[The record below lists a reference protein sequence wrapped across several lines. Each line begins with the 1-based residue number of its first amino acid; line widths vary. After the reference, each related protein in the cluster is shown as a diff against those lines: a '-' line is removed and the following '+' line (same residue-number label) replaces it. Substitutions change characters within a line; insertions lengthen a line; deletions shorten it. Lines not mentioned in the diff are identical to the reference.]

1 MMLCV
6 VGANAQSWWKAT
18 SSTVI
23 DANTAYVD
31 NDILTVKTVFNG
43 KVSGYSHTYE
53 KAGNVEFTSSIQ
65 VRTDKAPTTTNL
77 TGTERTDCTPLIITA
92 NEDAT
97 ITFFYRRQSK
107 SSDYISNDGKDVLL
121 VNQTAPTTKIESI
134 SFTKDDVADDYGYVF
149 KTYELEK
156 GNTYTLYAIGT
167 TIGLNGFSYSAI
179 LPEATEKTIYFRPN
193 DEWSRDDARFAI
205 YAFNS
210 ETDNEW
216 YSLEK
221 GESVYYSATIPA
233 TWNQI
238 ILVRMNPATEENSWD
253 NKWTQTDNINFNND
267 NGVVADNTLFFMLP
281 TSDNW
286 TAYGTRPYDINKVSV
301 VGDFGGSWTEADGWA
316 MTQSA
321 TDPAVWTLTKEGVE
335 IAAQTYEYKVVG
347 NESYDV
353 YQIPA
358 SGNASRTFTER
369 GVYTLT
375 FTVNLDVDGG
385 SVNLDATKTAANWP
399 IHSMTIA
406 GNFPGLVDKDNN
418 WIFSDDW
425 AMTQEEATLGAEST
439 IWTLTKENV
448 ELQKGTYSYKAVVN
462 KDWADQQ
469 WPASGNNT
477 VEIEETGVYN
487 LEFLLNTAIGSDN
500 LTLNAN
506 KVGDYEPAWT
516 YSVAGNGFLG
526 NWDKT
531 YDMTDADADGIYT
544 WTTAQENLSG
554 SVEFKVIKKDAKG
567 IVDNVWCPSGDNITI
582 TFDETYNYTI
592 TFSINSATDEVSYT
606 CEKREYP
613 EYAANNVYFWE
624 SPDGIVNQNGGTA
637 VHNNNERVNYA
648 NSGYYTIC
656 LNGKNDFSSD
666 IITIALDHALKAG
679 DQISITAY
687 RTKDNNSGAKLKF
700 GDNTTYTTVGDK
712 TGFVNI
718 SNGDKPN
725 TLTVEAPALA
735 EGCKTITLT
744 RSSTS
749 TNLFITKIV
758 ITRPNIT
765 HTATFTTN
773 KGWEEVA
780 AYVWSGEDSNK
791 VLGEWP
797 GTVLEA
803 DAEGVYTVTIEALEA
818 PEHIIFNN
826 NGNGQQTADL
836 VFENGKAYSYNSL
849 TLASTA
855 DNTAAIDEN
864 DGNTAD
870 VTLEGVT
877 LYKDGLWF
885 TLCLPF
891 DVADFG
897 GTPLADATVHAM
909 DAANSNLTDGTLT
922 LNFITGIGSIE
933 AGKPYI
939 VKWNDGTDIENPEF
953 KNVTIKKDA
962 PVAVEGSKVSFVGTY
977 AQMASVTD
985 ANKLFLG
992 VDGTQSALYT
1002 PAAADLGAFRAYFNV
1017 EGDATQVRQ
1026 FALNFDGETTGIGA
1040 SLMNSER
1047 VNSEVYNL
1055 NGQRVAQPSK
1065 GLYIVNGRKVVI
1077 K

>member
-1 MMLCV
+1 MTVLLCAVMGAWADLPLNAFPEGTTSFANYSWGNTKEKNKVIYDAANYIMMWSNGNNLSV
-6 VGANAQSWWKAT
+6 DNNGLKIGN
-18 SSTVI
+18 SSKKSAFVF
-23 DANTAYVD
+23 YVD
-31 NDILTVKTVFNG
+31 TPSDITVGIAYNSSDMTASLHYLGETTEVLTDPNKMTPEDALSSVEISSSSS
-43 KVSGYSHTYE
+43 SGELSV
-53 KAGNVEFTSSIQ
+53 KAGAAGYYMVFGTLRFYASSIT
-65 VRTDKAPTTTNL
+65 VTPAGPVAPATKSITFTKPESWSSVYVWAWNGTGDQTVNL
-77 TGTERTDCTPLIITA
+77 FDEWPGLELTA
-92 NEDAT
+92 NDEGKYVWETTESPEYVIFSDNGQNETASFAF
-97 ITFFYRRQSK
+97 IDG
-107 SSDYISNDGKDVLL
+107 SDYTVDGLVISSM
-121 VNQTAPTTKIESI
+121 T
-134 SFTKDDVADDYGYVF
+134 
-149 KTYELEK
+149 
-156 GNTYTLYAIGT
+156 
-167 TIGLNGFSYSAI
+167 
-179 LPEATEKTIYFRPN
+179 
-193 DEWSRDDARFAI
+193 
-205 YAFNS
+205 
-210 ETDNEW
+210 
-216 YSLEK
+216 
-221 GESVYYSATIPA
+221 
-233 TWNQI
+233 
-238 ILVRMNPATEENSWD
+238 
-253 NKWTQTDNINFNND
+253 
-267 NGVVADNTLFFMLP
+267 
-281 TSDNW
+281 
-286 TAYGTRPYDINKVSV
+286 V
-301 VGDFGGSWTEADGWA
+301 VGDIPGSWEIVDGWA
-316 MTQSA
+316 MTQSDDIW
-321 TDPAVWTLTKEGVE
+321 TVTQENITLT
-335 IAAQTYEYKVVG
+335 VG
-347 NESYDV
+347 NYALKAVANGAWGVCDV
-353 YQIPA
+353 PA
-358 SGNASRTFTER
+358 TSGENYVLGISEK
-369 GVYTLT
+369 GIYTISI
-375 FTVNLDVDGG
+375 TVNTNTKVM
-385 SVNLDATKTAANWP
+385 SVEATKTANAPIETLTIVGTFLGKTGDDNWKFEN
-399 IHSMTIA
+399 
-406 GNFPGLVDKDNN
+406 G
-418 WIFSDDW
+418 W
-425 AMTQEEATLGAEST
+425 AMTQEEATMGSEST

-448 ELQKGTYSYKAVVN
+448 DLKAGTYEYKVVAN
-462 KDWADQQ
+462 NDWDDWQY
-469 WPASGNNT
+469 PTSGNAT
-477 VEIEETGVYN
+477 LTIEEDGVYDLN
-487 LEFLLNTAIGSDN
+487 FFVNTAAEQDPVTVQADRKGDVEPDYGYYVCGEGSI
-500 LTLNAN
+500 LGGWSATYEMTL
-506 KVGDYEPAWT
+506 GEDGLYSWT
-516 YSVAGNGFLG
+516 PGVKEL
-526 NWDKT
+526 
-531 YDMTDADADGIYT
+531 DAQTIA
-544 WTTAQENLSG
+544 
-554 SVEFKVIKKDAKG
+554 FKVIRKDKKGFEDDVWYPAG
-567 IVDNVWCPSGDNITI
+567 TDNNQTIVIESKDYYTVTIKFNATTGEITKDCV
-582 TFDETYNYTI
+582 TR
-592 TFSINSATDEVSYT
+592 V
-606 CEKREYP
+606 KP

-687 RTKDNNSGAKLKF
+687 RTKDSNSGAKLKF
-700 GDNTTYTTVGDK
+700 GDNTTYTTVGDQ
-712 TGFVNI
+712 TGFKNI

-725 TLTVEAPALA
+725 TLTVEAPELA
-735 EGCKTITLT
+735 EGCKAITLT

-749 TNLFITKIV
+749 TNLFITKIE

-780 AYVWSGEDSNK
+780 AYVWSGENSNK

-818 PEHIIFNN
+818 PEKIIFNN
-826 NGNGQQTADL
+826 NNNGQQTADL

-855 DNTAAIDEN
+855 DNTAVIDEN

-891 DVADFG
+891 DVTDFTD
-897 GTPLADATVHAM
+897 TPLADATVHAM
-909 DAANSNLTDGTLT
+909 DAASSNLSDGTLT
-922 LNFITGIGSIE
+922 LNFVTGIGSIE

-1017 EGDATQVRQ
+1017 EGASQVRQ
-1026 FALNFDGETTGIGA
+1026 FVLNFDGETTGIGA

-1047 VNSEVYNL
+1047 VNNAVYNL

>member
-1 MMLCV
+1 MTPEDALSSV
-6 VGANAQSWWKAT
+6 EISSSSSSGELSVEAGAAG
-18 SSTVI
+18 
-23 DANTAYVD
+23 YYM
-31 NDILTVKTVFNG
+31 VFG
-43 KVSGYSHTYE
+43 TLRFY
-53 KAGNVEFTSSIQ
+53 ASSIT
-65 VRTDKAPTTTNL
+65 VTPAGPVAPATKSITFTKPESWSSVYVWAWNGTGDQTVNL
-77 TGTERTDCTPLIITA
+77 FDEWPGLELTA
-92 NEDAT
+92 NDEGKYVWET
-97 ITFFYRRQSK
+97 TESPEYVIF
-107 SSDYISNDGKDVLL
+107 SDNGQ
-121 VNQTAPTTKIESI
+121 NQTADLAFIDGSDYTVGGLVI
-134 SFTKDDVADDYGYVF
+134 SSMT
-149 KTYELEK
+149 
-156 GNTYTLYAIGT
+156 
-167 TIGLNGFSYSAI
+167 
-179 LPEATEKTIYFRPN
+179 
-193 DEWSRDDARFAI
+193 
-205 YAFNS
+205 
-210 ETDNEW
+210 
-216 YSLEK
+216 
-221 GESVYYSATIPA
+221 
-233 TWNQI
+233 
-238 ILVRMNPATEENSWD
+238 
-253 NKWTQTDNINFNND
+253 
-267 NGVVADNTLFFMLP
+267 
-281 TSDNW
+281 
-286 TAYGTRPYDINKVSV
+286 V
-301 VGDFGGSWTEADGWA
+301 VGDIPGSWEIVDGWA
-316 MTQSA
+316 MTQSDDIWTVTQENITLTVGNYALKAVANGAWGVCDVPA
-321 TDPAVWTLTKEGVE
+321 TSGENYVLGISEKGIYTISITVNTNTKVMSVEATKTANAPIETLTIVGTFLGKTGDDNWKFENGWAMTQMEATMGSESTIWTLNKENVDLKAG
-335 IAAQTYEYKVVG
+335 TYEYKVV
-347 NESYDV
+347 
-353 YQIPA
+353 
-358 SGNASRTFTER
+358 
-369 GVYTLT
+369 
-375 FTVNLDVDGG
+375 
-385 SVNLDATKTAANWP
+385 AN
-399 IHSMTIA
+399 
-406 GNFPGLVDKDNN
+406 N
-418 WIFSDDW
+418 DW
-425 AMTQEEATLGAEST
+425 
-439 IWTLTKENV
+439 
-448 ELQKGTYSYKAVVN
+448 
-462 KDWADQQ
+462 DDQQ

-477 VEIEETGVYN
+477 LTIEEDGVYDLN
-487 LEFLLNTAIGSDN
+487 FFVNTAAEQDPVTVHADRKGDVEPNYGYYVCGEGGILGGWSATYEM
-500 LTLNAN
+500 TL
-506 KVGDYEPAWT
+506 GEDGLYSWT
-516 YSVAGNGFLG
+516 PGVKEL
-526 NWDKT
+526 
-531 YDMTDADADGIYT
+531 DAQTIA
-544 WTTAQENLSG
+544 
-554 SVEFKVIKKDAKG
+554 FKVIRKDKKGFEDDVWYPAG
-567 IVDNVWCPSGDNITI
+567 TDNNQTIVIETKDYYTVTIKFNATTGEITKDCV
-582 TFDETYNYTI
+582 TR
-592 TFSINSATDEVSYT
+592 V
-606 CEKREYP
+606 KP

-624 SPDGIVNQNGGTA
+624 SPDGIVNQNGGTVSA
-637 VHNNNERVNYA
+637 KGNDGNDTTVDDINMSNASYK
-648 NSGYYTIC
+648 TIR
-656 LNGKNDFSSD
+656 LRGAKDFSTNVVV
-666 IITIALDHALKAG
+666 ITLDNALKAG
-679 DQISITAY
+679 DEIAITAY
-687 RTKDNNSGAKLKF
+687 RNKDTTEKKSGALLKF
-700 GDNTTYTTVGDK
+700 NDEASTTLTIGDGLEFNNINTAEAVAAEFGE
-712 TGFVNI
+712 
-718 SNGDKPN
+718 PN
-725 TLTVEAPALA
+725 TITAVVPEAVDGAT
-735 EGCKTITLT
+735 TITLT
-744 RSSTS
+744 RSQTA
-749 TNLFITKIV
+749 TNLFITKIE

-826 NGNGQQTADL
+826 NDNGQQTADL

-1017 EGDATQVRQ
+1017 EGASQVRQ
-1026 FALNFDGETTGIGA
+1026 FVLNFDGETTGIGA

-1047 VNSEVYNL
+1047 VNNAVYNL